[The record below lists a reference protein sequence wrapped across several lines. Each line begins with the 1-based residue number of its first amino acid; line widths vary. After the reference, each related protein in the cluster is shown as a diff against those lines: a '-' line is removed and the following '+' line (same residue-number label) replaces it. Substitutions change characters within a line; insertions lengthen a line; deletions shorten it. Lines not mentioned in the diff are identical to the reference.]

1 HPTLHKCPERAM
13 RVLILGDGETVNDEG
28 EIVALEA
35 EDSDEEEEIEAE
47 CKLIGV
53 LGEMGEYNTMKVEG
67 KLKGVDVEVLIDSG
81 ASHS

>member
-1 HPTLHKCPERAM
+1 M
-13 RVLILGDGETVNDEG
+13 RVLILGDGGTVNDEG

-53 LGEMGEYNTMKVEG
+53 L
-67 KLKGVDVEVLIDSG
+67 
-81 ASHS
+81 